1 MDRNISK
8 SAGDILHAEALGQHI
23 IILNLLE
30 AATDIMERRAAKYSS
45 RPSILMLELMD
56 WIDFNASLLPY
67 GDLWRHH
74 RRVFQ
79 QSFRK
84 DAAALYEPI
93 QRKKTHKMLR
103 DLLESLNDFRAHIRT
118 TAAGIIMAIVYG
130 HNISTMNDNYILI
143 AEKAA
148 GVAVEAL
155 LPGASLVNVIPALRY
170 IPPWFPGAKF
180 HQVAGEVRELTYQ
193 MRNAGFDFVRKN
205 MRDGIGEPSLL
216 GSLLEANDVN
226 GGSTEYENILKGVS
240 TIAYAAGADTR
251 IQEIWLGIQTQS
263 DRNQTS
269 IHNALA
275 SRVPK
280 ADQSLARSDRRL
292 GAVTSDPDQ

>member
-1 MDRNISK
+1 MNNPLILLLTALV
-8 SAGDILHAEALGQHI
+8 AGYICKQYLRSTKGHIRLPFPPGPKPKFLIGNSLDIPTQTAWLTYAKWTETYQSDILHAEAFGQHI
-23 IILNLLE
+23 IILNSLE

-45 RPSILMLELMD
+45 RPSIPMLELMD

-67 GDLWRHH
+67 GDLWRRHQ
-74 RRVFQ
+74 RVFQ

-103 DLLESLNDFRAHIRT
+103 DLLESPNNFRAHIRT

-130 HNISTMNDNYILI
+130 HNISTMNDKYILI

-155 LPGASLVNVIPALRY
+155 LPGASLVNVIPVLRY

-205 MRDGIGEPSLL
+205 MVIS
-216 GSLLEANDVN
+216 
-226 GGSTEYENILKGVS
+226 
-240 TIAYAAGADTR
+240 
-251 IQEIWLGIQTQS
+251 
-263 DRNQTS
+263 
-269 IHNALA
+269 
-275 SRVPK
+275 
-280 ADQSLARSDRRL
+280 
-292 GAVTSDPDQ
+292 